1 MLMSV
6 MENPRCGE
14 LPFPPNAT
22 YEAMRRWK
30 ASDYI
35 GSQNGAWAY
44 CWSLSGILTPRKAM
58 RDVDGLVES
67 GYRVSEEIVNEVKEI
82 LRRRE

>member
-1 MLMSV
+1 MMLMSV

-22 YEAMRRWK
+22 YEAMQRWK

-44 CWSLSGILTPRKAM
+44 CWSLL
-58 RDVDGLVES
+58 
-67 GYRVSEEIVNEVKEI
+67 KEGF
-82 LRRRE
+82 